1 MKFSSLLLCLLCIQL
16 GFSQDVEIELF
27 ATGLQ
32 RPVNIK
38 HAGDDRLFVIEQQGF
53 ISIVNADGSVNST
66 PFIDINSKV
75 IDIGGIGD
83 ERGLLGLA
91 FHPQYSVNGFFYVNY
106 INNSGDTVIS
116 RFSRINDTSADP
128 NSEVILLTITQL
140 FSNHNGGDMAFGPD
154 GYLYIATGDGG
165 SSGDPQN
172 QSQQLNTLLGKILR
186 IDVDNTDPGLNY
198 AIPSDNPFVS
208 NGAALNEIWAYG
220 LRNPW
225 KFSFDRNNDDLW
237 IADVGQ
243 FDIEEINRVTPTQ
256 SDDGLNYGWRC
267 YEGNAAFNLSGCPSA
282 GTLTFPVAQYSHTG
296 DGAFKCSI
304 TGGYRY
310 RGTTYPN
317 MQGLYFFADYCSDEI
332 GYLEE
337 NGGSWDRTFLSQ
349 SGVNGWTCF
358 GEDLDGEIYVAGI
371 VSGNIYRVIDTALSI
386 DEENLSSLKMYPNP
400 ATSILNFELNSA
412 QGEILQIHDILG
424 KLVLSKKINGAQA
437 FSIDT
442 SALKSGVFVVEIIGI
457 NDQKITKK
465 LVIE

>member
-165 SSGDPQN
+165 SSGD
-172 QSQQLNTLLGKILR
+172 
-186 IDVDNTDPGLNY
+186 
-198 AIPSDNPFVS
+198 
-208 NGAALNEIWAYG
+208 
-220 LRNPW
+220 
-225 KFSFDRNNDDLW
+225 
-237 IADVGQ
+237 
-243 FDIEEINRVTPTQ
+243 
-256 SDDGLNYGWRC
+256 
-267 YEGNAAFNLSGCPSA
+267 LS
-282 GTLTFPVAQYSHTG
+282 L
-296 DGAFKCSI
+296 
-304 TGGYRY
+304 
-310 RGTTYPN
+310 
-317 MQGLYFFADYCSDEI
+317 
-332 GYLEE
+332 
-337 NGGSWDRTFLSQ
+337 
-349 SGVNGWTCF
+349 
-358 GEDLDGEIYVAGI
+358 
-371 VSGNIYRVIDTALSI
+371 
-386 DEENLSSLKMYPNP
+386 
-400 ATSILNFELNSA
+400 
-412 QGEILQIHDILG
+412 IHI
-424 KLVLSKKINGAQA
+424 
-437 FSIDT
+437 
-442 SALKSGVFVVEIIGI
+442 
-457 NDQKITKK
+457 
-465 LVIE
+465 